1 MLAHKRIRKNHYK
14 NRFVKRRAKIIQRA
28 VFCLKIITGIA
39 MVTGMSYIFIFS
51 YDLVTQCGFFR
62 AEKVIVTGADRLLAK
77 QVTDQAQID
86 TGINILSVNLSMAR
100 KRLLANPWIAEA
112 EVRRELPDRIYIR
125 ICEQKPLAI
134 LDLGR
139 KFIIN
144 SQGEIFKE
152 WATSDPDNLPIIGGL
167 KFSDINVSGKP
178 RSIPFTAVMNVLQL
192 GQKPE
197 SILPNRLI
205 KSIQVDREIGLTL
218 YTLDD
223 VNANKIKAI
232 KIGYND
238 YSNKYAKLKD
248 VLFYLKNKSRLSDF
262 YSIDLNNSNRIVVNP
277 TGVESTAGD
286 HKEV

>member
-1 MLAHKRIRKNHYK
+1 MYIMLY
-14 NRFVKRRAKIIQRA
+14 
-28 VFCLKIITGIA
+28 
-39 MVTGMSYIFIFS
+39 
-51 YDLVTQCGFFR
+51 
-62 AEKVIVTGADRLLAK
+62 LA
-77 QVTDQAQID
+77 
-86 TGINILSVNLSMAR
+86 LAR
-100 KRLLANPWIAEA
+100 KRLLANHWIGEA
-112 EVRRELPDRIYIR
+112 EVRRELPNRIYIR

-152 WATSDPDNLPIIGGL
+152 WVASDPDNLPIIGGL
-167 KFSDINVSGKP
+167 EFSDINVSGRP
-178 RSIPFTAVMNVLQL
+178 RSIPFEAVMDVLQL
-192 GQKPE
+192 GQKSE

-205 KSIQVDREIGLTL
+205 RRIQVDREIGLTL
-218 YTLDD
+218 YATDR

-248 VLFYLKNKSRLSDF
+248 VLFYLKNKSGLSDF

-277 TGVESTAGD
+277 AKVESTTGD